1 MIDHVMQ
8 EDLIFVV
15 VVGSE
20 TSNEQGTST
29 NQLLAVSSTTDNVPV
44 TSVEATTSQ
53 PSSRY

>member
-29 NQLLAVSSTTDNVPV
+29 NQLLAVSSNTDNVPV

>member
-8 EDLIFVV
+8 KDLIFVV

-29 NQLLAVSSTTDNVPV
+29 NQLFAVSSTTSNVPV
-44 TSVEATTSQ
+44 TSVEATFQ
-53 PSSRY
+53 PSSRYY